1 MLEKAILDTDPAT
14 TEVVVMTAKLEP
26 PGGETRGEEIDLDS
40 YDRQLMTAVVDRA
53 ERLGKRVLPLIVP
66 TNNPLNAVLATA
78 KDIGAQEVMLGASNK
93 FTAEEQLDQI
103 ALYWINLHDT
113 QPQGLTVHI
122 VSADRDVTFDLNG
135 GNRIPRAAD
144 REARTVADLR
154 AAGIG
159 IRKVLLVHDSSLA
172 SHDVFEW
179 LLTMLASDVEL
190 DFIAIPHSNE
200 RVADTEGML
209 RRDQRQAE
217 QLGRQIAVFEAH
229 TQIGPTVIRQ
239 AELGNYSLIVLP
251 WTEEFREFSAAAE
264 TDWSEFIVQNSPCSV
279 FLASH
284 PAVPKAAVL

>member
-135 GNRIPRAAD
+135 GNRIPPQRPTEKLARLPICAPLESAFVRCYWSTIVHSRA
-144 REARTVADLR
+144 T
-154 AAGIG
+154 
-159 IRKVLLVHDSSLA
+159 
-172 SHDVFEW
+172 
-179 LLTMLASDVEL
+179 T
-190 DFIAIPHSNE
+190 
-200 RVADTEGML
+200 
-209 RRDQRQAE
+209 
-217 QLGRQIAVFEAH
+217 
-229 TQIGPTVIRQ
+229 
-239 AELGNYSLIVLP
+239 
-251 WTEEFREFSAAAE
+251 
-264 TDWSEFIVQNSPCSV
+264 
-279 FLASH
+279 FLNGC
-284 PAVPKAAVL
+284 